1 MMRVLWITHDIF
13 EVVLPYVKGRPTKG
27 GSWIAPLFYHLKR
40 CPDVLLGNV
49 TPVFKGEA
57 QKKVIDDVS
66 YYSIRISRNENT
78 ANMTPRLASRYLKAI
93 VDFQPDI
100 IHVHGTE
107 KNFGLLRK
115 YIDQRIPIV
124 CSIQGIVSPCYES
137 LKLSISGLDIQR
149 HRSLKNLLGRGGV
162 NYSLR
167 RWNRYQSIERELFRI
182 NHYFIGRTEW
192 DRAYLS
198 SINQEALYF
207 RGEEMLRSEF
217 YTQRWSI
224 DRCERH
230 RIFTSSASSPLKGFH
245 LLLQAVALLKK
256 DFPDIRVVAPL
267 ATVDMRSSRMR
278 DRLLAEDYANYLK
291 NEIKESQLQE
301 HVLFMKRLSAAE
313 MAREYCRAHLFVL
326 PSYMENSPN
335 SLGESMM
342 VGVPSVAAKVGGV
355 TSIISESENSLLF
368 PVGDAVYLAHQIKR
382 LFSNDALALNIS
394 HNARQIADK
403 RHHIEQTT
411 EQYHT
416 IYNKIIKYHHE
427 NSTSAI

>member
-13 EVVLPYVKGRPTKG
+13 EAVLPYVKGKPTKG
-27 GSWIAPLFYHLKR
+27 GSWIAPLFSQLKKR
-40 CPDVLLGNV
+40 PDVILGAI

-57 QKKVIDDVS
+57 QKTEIDDVS
-66 YYSIRISRNENT
+66 YYSIPIRRNENSSS
-78 ANMTPRLASRYLKAI
+78 MTSRLASRYLRAI
-93 VDFQPDI
+93 ADFQPDI

-107 KNFGLLRK
+107 KNFGQLRK
-115 YIDQRIPIV
+115 YLDQRIPIV
-124 CSIQGIVSPCYES
+124 CSIQGIVSPCYDC
-137 LKLSISGLDIQR
+137 LKLSIAGLDIQH

-162 NYSLR
+162 SYSLR
-167 RWNRYQSIERELFRI
+167 RWNRYQTIERELFRI
-182 NHYFIGRTEW
+182 NHYFIGRTDW
-192 DRAYLS
+192 DKAYLT

-217 YTQRWSI
+217 YTYRWSI

-230 RIFTSSASSPLKGFH
+230 RIFSSSASSPLKGFH
-245 LLLQAVALLKK
+245 LLLQAVAMLREEY
-256 DFPDIRVVAPL
+256 PDIKVVAPL

-291 NEIKESQLQE
+291 GVIRKLHLQD
-301 HVLFMKRLSAAE
+301 HVLFMKRLSAPE
-313 MAREYCRAHLFVL
+313 MAMEYSRAHLFAL

-355 TSIISESENSLLF
+355 TSIVRDSESSLLF
-368 PVGDAVYLAHQIKR
+368 PVGDAVFLAHQIKR
-382 LFSNDALALNIS
+382 LFSDETLALNIS

-403 RHHIEQTT
+403 RHHVEQTT

-416 IYNKIIKYHHE
+416 IYNNIIEHHHE
-427 NSTSAI
+427 SSTSAI